1 MSAIAASATGND
13 TAPLSQKRSAS
24 GGATTK
30 VASALERTAAA
41 VNDVVL
47 LRFEPN
53 PQRQPHQP
61 FAHRFGDRHA
71 AAGAAVLQAGRRA
84 VQRYIVEHRVD
95 IVASQPLD
103 EAPASGG
110 VGQDQE
116 VGVGV
121 G

>member
-1 MSAIAASATGND
+1 MSAIAPSATGND

-47 LRFEPN
+47 LRFEPD

-84 VQRYIVEHRVD
+84 VPRELLGHPRGVL
-95 IVASQPLD
+95 ASPGLR
-103 EAPASGG
+103 
-110 VGQDQE
+110 
-116 VGVGV
+116 
-121 G
+121 

>member
-1 MSAIAASATGND
+1 MSAIAASAATND

-41 VNDVVL
+41 INDVVL
-47 LRFEPN
+47 QRFEPD
-53 PQRQPHQP
+53 PQRQSHQP
-61 FAHRFGDRHA
+61 FAHLVGDYHA
-71 AAGAAVLQAGRRA
+71 AAGAAVLQAGGRA
-84 VQRYIVEHRVD
+84 VQRHIVEHRVY
-95 IVASQPLD
+95 IVAPQGLD
-103 EAPASGG
+103 EAPASRSIR
-110 VGQDQE
+110 QDQE

>member
-1 MSAIAASATGND
+1 MSAIAPSATGND

-47 LRFEPN
+47 LRFEPD

-71 AAGAAVLQAGRRA
+71 AAAAAVLQAGGPGVPR
-84 VQRYIVEHRVD
+84 D
-95 IVASQPLD
+95 LPGTPPDLPPSQGL
-103 EAPASGG
+103 
-110 VGQDQE
+110 
-116 VGVGV
+116 
-121 G
+121 

>member
-47 LRFEPN
+47 LRFEPD

-71 AAGAAVLQAGRRA
+71 AAGAAVLQAGGGAVPRDRA
-84 VQRYIVEHRVD
+84 DNRGELPP
-95 IVASQPLD
+95 SQ
-103 EAPASGG
+103 G
-110 VGQDQE
+110 
-116 VGVGV
+116 
-121 G
+121 